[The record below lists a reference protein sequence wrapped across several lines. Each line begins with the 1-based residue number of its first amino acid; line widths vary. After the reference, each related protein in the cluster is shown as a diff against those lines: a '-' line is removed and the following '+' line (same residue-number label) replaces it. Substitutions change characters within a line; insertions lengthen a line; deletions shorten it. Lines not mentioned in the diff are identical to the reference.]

1 MRLYLTVLR
10 QLSQPCVAS
19 EQGPLARFRN
29 RKCKRVWS
37 RKGPIA
43 ASNFDRPSNLDGC
56 ERLDAKTKLRKL
68 IAQFSLE
75 FAFKEEIRNGELH
88 RKPEDHFEKAASLQ
102 VDQDR
107 GVGDED
113 THVSRR
119 HLIQPGIQFTNR

>member
-1 MRLYLTVLR
+1 MGRYRCQCSMEFGIDHYFGLEERIEYPQYAVRLYLTVLR
-10 QLSQPCVAS
+10 QLSQPGVAS

-56 ERLDAKTKLRKL
+56 QRLDAKTKRRKL

-75 FAFKEEIRNGELH
+75 FALKE
-88 RKPEDHFEKAASLQ
+88 
-102 VDQDR
+102 
-107 GVGDED
+107 
-113 THVSRR
+113 
-119 HLIQPGIQFTNR
+119 